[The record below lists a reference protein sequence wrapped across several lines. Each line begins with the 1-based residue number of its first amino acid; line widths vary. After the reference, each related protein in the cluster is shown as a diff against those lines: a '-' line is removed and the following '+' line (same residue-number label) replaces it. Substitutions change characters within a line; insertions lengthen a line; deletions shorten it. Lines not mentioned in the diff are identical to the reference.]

1 MIFCNFFDFFVIF
14 FGFLYLRSCRNGSE
28 RKLYFSHYQST
39 LNSSKMTKILN
50 KFLVL
55 SHTFSPT
62 KPLKST
68 QKKKKY
74 RKALK
79 CHESHTNFHP
89 KPKITKAI
97 QEKVEPPSKPTF
109 VAAPLLTER
118 RRYCV
123 FSDRQKET
131 RSSDSRLLRN
141 RRRLHLALEEALAH
155 YLPRQ
160 NLHRRLCVTES

>member
-1 MIFCNFFDFFVIF
+1 MKIIF
-14 FGFLYLRSCRNGSE
+14 FSLPKYYKFFKNDQNIKQISGTFPHFLT
-28 RKLYFSHYQST
+28 YQT
-39 LNSSKMTKILN
+39 IEIY
-50 KFLVL
+50 
-55 SHTFSPT
+55 P
-62 KPLKST
+62 
-68 QKKKKY
+68 KKKKY

-79 CHESHTNFHP
+79 YHESHTNFHP